1 MTRVTTSVWNDLVG
15 QRRATAFL
23 KRAAASGTIAHAYLF
38 VGPTGAGKKSA
49 ARALACTLF
58 CPDLGCGSC
67 PACRRIHSGSHPDFH
82 LVAPGGVAGYV
93 IEQVHEMIRDV
104 HLKPIEASHKVYVL
118 EDVGRFNESSANA
131 FLKTLEE
138 PPEDVVIILL
148 ADDYD
153 DVLPTIASRCQVV
166 RFSPV
171 AESVAR
177 ALVVERTGA
186 SEDEAKAALAAAG
199 NVIPRAIAFLNS
211 AGRRNA
217 RATIMSILKRLTV
230 MDGHDV
236 LLAARELLTAVRAPV
251 EEMKEIQAEEADAAR
266 EYLSK
271 GGVTTMEKRHK
282 RELTAQER
290 DGITEIMSVTES
302 WLRDCLVMAKGMPE
316 LVANVDTA
324 DATAE
329 VAAVLSVPAA
339 LRGLD
344 RVRAARERI
353 AYNVSPQ
360 LVVEA
365 MLFDIQ
371 EVLRCPR

>member
-1 MTRVTTSVWNDLVG
+1 VSTCVWDDLVG
-15 QRRATAFL
+15 QHRAIAHL
-23 KRAAASGTIAHAYLF
+23 RKAAESGTIAHAYLF
-38 VGPTGAGKKSA
+38 VGPTGSGKKSA
-49 ARALACTLF
+49 AKALTCALF
-58 CPDLGCGSC
+58 CADSCGSC
-67 PACRRIHSGSHPDFH
+67 AACRRVRSGSHPDLH
-82 LVAPGGVAGYV
+82 LVTPEGVAGYV
-93 IEQVHEMIRDV
+93 ISQIQEVIHDV
-104 HLKPIEASHKVYVL
+104 SLKPIEAPYKVYVF
-118 EDVGRFNESSANA
+118 DHADRFNDASANA

-138 PPEDVVIILL
+138 PPADVVIVLL

-171 AESVAR
+171 AQSVAR

-186 SEDEAKAALAAAG
+186 TEDEARAALAAAG
-199 NVIPRAIAFLNS
+199 NVIPRAIEFLRS

-217 RATIMSILKRLTV
+217 RAAILSILKRLSV

-236 LLAARELLTAVRAPV
+236 LQAARELLTTVRAPV
-251 EEMKEIQAEEADAAR
+251 EEMKDAQAEEAEEAR
-266 EYLSK
+266 EYLSR
-271 GGVTTMEKRHK
+271 GVAKRMEQRHK
-282 RELTAQER
+282 RELTAHER

-302 WLRDCLVMAKGMPE
+302 WLRDCLVMSKGMPD
-316 LVANVDTA
+316 LVNNVDTA

-329 VAAVLSVPAA
+329 VAAVISVPAA
-339 LRGLD
+339 LRALEC
-344 RVRAARERI
+344 VRTARERI